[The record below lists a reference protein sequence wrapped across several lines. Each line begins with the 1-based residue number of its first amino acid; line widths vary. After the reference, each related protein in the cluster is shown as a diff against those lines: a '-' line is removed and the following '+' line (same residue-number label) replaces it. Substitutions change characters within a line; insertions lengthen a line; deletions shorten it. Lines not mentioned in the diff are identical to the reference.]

1 MTCRLFLDLR
11 PGEAIK
17 IGGKAKVAVEEKS
30 GQRVRLRV
38 EADRS
43 VPIERD
49 EKQEGLRKAR

>member
-11 PGEAIK
+11 PGEAIS
-17 IGGKAKVAVEEKS
+17 IGGKAVVAVEEKS

-43 VPIERD
+43 VPIVRD
-49 EKQEGLRKAR
+49 EKHNQKG